1 MSIRHYTSLLCFT
14 VFFGALASHA
24 ASFEGKPQGND
35 FFRVT
40 AEPIFPVT
48 LSMQGVE
55 KGSATL
61 LLVIDKSGQLTD
73 HLLIEAS
80 HPYFGAA
87 VTKVLPSWDF
97 SSFTI
102 DGQSVN
108 SVRRLEVEFES
119 SGSIISLTPSL
130 ALEALMPGVGR
141 LNQKRQAYSVSSLRE
156 LDQLPTPT
164 KVVEPYL
171 YRSEGE
177 KNHGLRV
184 VFHFFIDQEG
194 RVRIPIADESAL
206 AEVDELLL
214 EAVHKALV
222 QWEFTPP
229 TINGKPVVVRAA
241 QPFEIFKNSGG

>member
-1 MSIRHYTSLLCFT
+1 MSIRHYLSLFCFT
-14 VFFGALASHA
+14 VFFGAMAGHA
-24 ASFEGKPQGND
+24 ASFEGKARAND
-35 FFRVT
+35 FFKVT
-40 AEPIFPVT
+40 AEPTFPAT

-61 LLVIDKSGQLTD
+61 LLVIGKTGQLTD
-73 HLLIEAS
+73 YLLIEAS
-80 HPYFGAA
+80 HPYFGKA
-87 VTKVLPSWDF
+87 VTNVLPSWDF
-97 SSFTI
+97 SPLVI
-102 DGQSVN
+102 NGQAVN
-108 SVRRLEVEFES
+108 AVRRLKVEFES

-141 LNQKRQAYSVSSLRE
+141 QNQEGQAYSVASLRE

-206 AEVDELLL
+206 AEVDELVL

-229 TINGKPVVVRAA
+229 TIDGRPVVVRAA
-241 QPFEIFKNSGG
+241 QPFQIFKNSGG